1 MNYNRVWSA
10 MNDLESISTKLHT
23 IKDLTDSLID
33 AAESGDLPKVQRLA
47 NGIKTYSEYV
57 FDEYDLTFATAWNET
72 VTKLHE
78 EEFAD
83 VTISDNP
90 RFYDGDDDS
99 EDSKKEWQKF
109 WDSL

>member
-1 MNYNRVWSA
+1 MDYNRVWSA
-10 MNDLESISTKLHT
+10 MNDLEAISTKLHT
-23 IKDLTDSLID
+23 IKDLNDSLID
-33 AAESGDLPKVQRLA
+33 AAENGDFCKVQRLA
-47 NGIKTYSEYV
+47 EAIKSYSDYV
-57 FDEYDLTFATAWNET
+57 LEQYDLTFATAWNET

-90 RFYDGDDDS
+90 RFYDGDDDT